1 MGTIARERKRIS
13 VIGNVIRE
21 FSSLLELGEET
32 SMEGNKGIN
41 VSTDGNLHDCYR
53 CSYQCYFPVE
63 FSFCGGRQE
72 RPVQNFLRVN
82 LRLIRGLLHEFS
94 PPPHRDNNSHWIV
107 RRTVFVNI
115 YNGVEFRQFGK

>member
-41 VSTDGNLHDCYR
+41 VSTVICMIATDVLTNVI
-53 CSYQCYFPVE
+53 FP
-63 FSFCGGRQE
+63 
-72 RPVQNFLRVN
+72 
-82 LRLIRGLLHEFS
+82 
-94 PPPHRDNNSHWIV
+94 
-107 RRTVFVNI
+107 
-115 YNGVEFRQFGK
+115 